1 MEIKLS
7 PNDRQDIIDLLKYA
21 LEKKKKDRDTNS
33 FPKYWEIRVPQ
44 LIAAINGKV
53 MSDSIMRSTMD
64 YGIRRKL
71 WSC

>member
-7 PNDRQDIIDLLKYA
+7 PNDREDIIDLLKYA

-44 LIAAINGKV
+44 LIAVINGRV

-71 WSC
+71 

>member
-53 MSDSIMRSTMD
+53 TSDSIMRSTMD

-71 WSC
+71 

>member
-71 WSC
+71 